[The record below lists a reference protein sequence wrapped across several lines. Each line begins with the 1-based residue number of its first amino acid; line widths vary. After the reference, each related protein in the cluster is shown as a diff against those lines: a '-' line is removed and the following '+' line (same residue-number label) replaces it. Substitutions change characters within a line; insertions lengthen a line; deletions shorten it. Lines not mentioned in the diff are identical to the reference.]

1 LLPAWGLSNAASTLV
16 GQHLGAK
23 MPARAERS
31 VWITGYVNMIFMGL
45 ISIVLL
51 LFPDFWIRIFI
62 DDPAVINDGVIALRI
77 ISYGFILYG
86 LGMVLTQGFNGSGD
100 TITPTWINGIS
111 FWLFEIPLAYLF
123 AITLGYGLEGACY
136 AIICAESVLTLIS
149 LYIFR
154 KGKWK
159 LREV

>member
-1 LLPAWGLSNAASTLV
+1 MYPFQPSVTIELPEAMLA
-16 GQHLGAK
+16 
-23 MPARAERS
+23 
-31 VWITGYVNMIFMGL
+31 
-45 ISIVLL
+45 
-51 LFPDFWIRIFI
+51 
-62 DDPAVINDGVIALRI
+62 
-77 ISYGFILYG
+77 
-86 LGMVLTQGFNGSGD
+86 
-100 TITPTWINGIS
+100 WINGIS

-136 AIICAESVLTLIS
+136 AIICAESVLTIIS